1 MRKPRDKSDINKVRV
16 WILLGLSVLFFF
28 MKTAPLVQ
36 AAAMPPRPDAD
47 YVSDQ
52 VGYVDERTRAEL
64 KRINDG
70 FKEVG
75 IQIVVAVIPSLEGQ
89 DLEQYANRLFRAWEI
104 GDAKEDNGLLLLIA
118 DEDRK
123 FRIEVGRGLE
133 GAITDGTAG
142 SILRHD
148 MTPAFQAG
156 NYSEGIYDAIRS
168 MAALAAEEYGLDLDE
183 LQIPEPGFR
192 EEEDLLSAILPLLML
207 VFLFFIFGRGRRGR
221 LMRDIAVASMMRNR
235 RGGGGRGGFGG
246 FGGGGF
252 GGGGGGGGF
261 SGGGGSSG
269 GGGASG
275 GW

>member
-1 MRKPRDKSDINKVRV
+1 MRRPRDISKVKF
-16 WILLGLSVLFFF
+16 WILLSLSLLLFFA
-28 MKTAPLVQ
+28 TSAPLLQ

-52 VGYVDERTRAEL
+52 VGYVDDKTRAEL
-64 KRINDG
+64 RRLNAG
-70 FKEVG
+70 FQDVG
-75 IQIVVAVIPSLEGQ
+75 IQIVVAVIPSLEGR
-89 DLEQYANRLFRAWEI
+89 DIESYANQLFRTWEI
-104 GDAKEDNGLLLLIA
+104 GDADEDNGLLLLIS
-118 DEDRK
+118 EQDRK

-156 NYSEGIYDAIRS
+156 NYGDGIYNAVRS
-168 MAALAAEEYGLDLDE
+168 MAALAAEEYGLDLDD

-192 EEEDLLSAILPLLML
+192 QGESNLEAFLPIILFVVFMFLLG
-207 VFLFFIFGRGRRGR
+207 GRGRRGS
-221 LMRDIAVASMMRNR
+221 LMRDIAISSIFRNR
-235 RGGGGRGGFGG
+235 GGGGFGG
-246 FGGGGF
+246 FGG

>member
-1 MRKPRDKSDINKVRV
+1 MRKPRDTTKVRL
-16 WILLGLSVLFFF
+16 WIFLSLSVLIFLG
-28 MKTAPLVQ
+28 MSAPLLQ

-52 VGYVDERTRAEL
+52 VGYVDDKARAEL
-64 KRINDG
+64 RRLNAG
-70 FKEVG
+70 FQDVG
-75 IQIVVAVIPSLEGQ
+75 IQIVVVVIPSLEGQ
-89 DLEQYANRLFRAWEI
+89 DIESYANQLFRSWGI
-104 GDAKEDNGLLLLIA
+104 GDADEDNGLLLLIS
-118 DEDRK
+118 EQDRK

-156 NYSEGIYDAIRS
+156 NYGEGIYNAVRS

-192 EEEDLLSAILPLLML
+192 QDRGSLRSFWIIILF
-207 VFLFFIFGRGRRGR
+207 VFLMFFLRGPGRRGG
-221 LMRDIAVASMMRNR
+221 LMRDIAIASLLRNR
-235 RGGGGRGGFGG
+235 GDGGGRGG